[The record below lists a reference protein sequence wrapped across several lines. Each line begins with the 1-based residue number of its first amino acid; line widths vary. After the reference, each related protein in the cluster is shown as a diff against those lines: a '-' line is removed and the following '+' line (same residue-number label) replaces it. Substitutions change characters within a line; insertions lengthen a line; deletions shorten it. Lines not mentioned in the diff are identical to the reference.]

1 MPDFQSLRDKYPKD
15 PDFPERTH
23 RLLALNR
30 VLEGTLYAEL
40 KYAFG
45 EEKNGSGEYVPLAD
59 RRPSARTR
67 FCHTVV
73 NDSVSMLFSEG
84 HFPSVD
90 CADEQTREN
99 LSQLKKESKLNAIM
113 INAAIRGSVG
123 SIAILMRILKGRL
136 FFDVKPTPFLTP
148 TWDPEAPD
156 TLLKVVERYKVKGS
170 ALKASGYAIADDE
183 LGTDFW
189 FQRDWDREA
198 ETWYL
203 PQKKDADLRI
213 DTRRTTTHKLGFV
226 PMVWIKNLEGGDDI
240 DGAATF
246 PEEAIDTQIEADYLL
261 SQGGR
266 GLKYSSDP
274 TLLIKEPA
282 LAGETFVKGAANAVI
297 TSKDGDAKLLEIS
310 GDSAGAVLTWVKGLR
325 EIALEGMG
333 GNRANAEKLSAGQSG
348 RAMELLDKALCSLA
362 DRLKTQYGE
371 GALRDLLVMI
381 VKASGKVV
389 LKDLQGLDVP
399 AMNAKERIGL
409 RWPEWYPPTHAD
421 RQVQAITLQT
431 LRETNLMSV
440 ATCVKTLAPVYDI
453 PDVAVELAA
462 IKKDTPPDPV
472 ELKPMKPKAP
482 SLSESND

>member
-1 MPDFQSLRDKYPKD
+1 M
-15 PDFPERTH
+15 
-23 RLLALNR
+23 
-30 VLEGTLYAEL
+30 
-40 KYAFG
+40 
-45 EEKNGSGEYVPLAD
+45 
-59 RRPSARTR
+59 
-67 FCHTVV
+67 
-73 NDSVSMLFSEG
+73 
-84 HFPSVD
+84 
-90 CADEQTREN
+90 
-99 LSQLKKESKLNAIM
+99 
-113 INAAIRGSVG
+113 
-123 SIAILMRILKGRL
+123 
-136 FFDVKPTPFLTP
+136 
-148 TWDPEAPD
+148 
-156 TLLKVVERYKVKGS
+156 
-170 ALKASGYAIADDE
+170 
-183 LGTDFW
+183 
-189 FQRDWDREA
+189 
-198 ETWYL
+198 
-203 PQKKDADLRI
+203 
-213 DTRRTTTHKLGFV
+213 LGFV

-310 GDSAGAVLTWVKGLR
+310 GDSAGAVMSWIKGLR

-348 RAMELLDKALCSLA
+348 RAMELLDKPICSLA

-371 GALRDLLVMI
+371 GALRDLLVMM
-381 VKASGKVV
+381 VKASGKVA
-389 LKDLQGLDVP
+389 LKDLQGLAVP
-399 AMNAKERIGL
+399 PMNAKEKIGL

-431 LRETNLMSV
+431 LRESNLMSV
-440 ATCVKTLAPVYDI
+440 ETCVKTLAPVYDI
-453 PDVAVELAA
+453 PDVTVELAA

-472 ELKPMKPKAP
+472 EVKPMKPKAP

>member
-1 MPDFQSLRDKYPKD
+1 LPDFQSLRAGYPKD
-15 PDFPERTH
+15 ADFPERTH
-23 RLLALNR
+23 RLLALTR
-30 VLEGTLYAEL
+30 VLEGTLYSEL

-45 EEKNGSGEYVPLAD
+45 EEKNGAQEYIPLSD

-90 CADEQTREN
+90 CADEGMRET
-99 LSQLKKESKLNAIM
+99 LGQLKKESKLNAIM
-113 INAAIRGSVG
+113 IDAGIRGSVG
-123 SIAILMRILKGRL
+123 SICILMRILKGRI
-136 FFDVKPTPFLTP
+136 FFDVMPTAFLTP
-148 TWDPEAPD
+148 TWEAEAPD
-156 TLLKVVERYKVKGS
+156 TLQKVTERYKVKGQT
-170 ALKASGYAIADDE
+170 LKDSGYVIKDE
-183 LGTDFW
+183 DLSTDFW
-189 FQRDWDREA
+189 FQRVWDSSA

-203 PQKKDADLRI
+203 PQKKHAPLILDEG
-213 DTRRTTTHKLGFV
+213 RTITHQLGFV
-226 PMVWIKNLEGGDDI
+226 PMVWIKNLEGGDGV

-274 TLLIKEPA
+274 TLHIKEPA
-282 LAGETFVKGAANAVI
+282 YAGETIVKGAANAII
-297 TSKDGDAKLLEIS
+297 TSTEGDAKLLEIS
-310 GDSAGAVLTWVKGLR
+310 GDSATAVMAWVKGLR

-348 RAMELLDKALCSLA
+348 RAMELLDKPICSLA

-381 VKASGKVV
+381 VKASEKVS
-389 LKDLQGLDVP
+389 LKDLEGLDVP
-399 AMNAKERIGL
+399 KMNAKEKIGL

-421 RQVQAITLQT
+421 RQVQSVTLQT
-431 LRETNLMSV
+431 LRESNLMSV
-440 ATCVKTLAPVYDI
+440 ETCVKTLAPVYDI
-453 PDVAVELAA
+453 ADVAIELAA
-462 IKKDTPPDPV
+462 IKKDTPPEPV
-472 ELKPMKPKAP
+472 AKPTTKPKAP